1 MFYSLKDTLLICIY
15 PFSFFLVF
23 FRSFSSFSRF
33 WSAAH
38 VSSLSASFFTYFFA
52 VGVTWMYL
60 EPNNVISLLIFVAL
74 NFLFLCLAFLDNLS
88 KTLKSLHG
96 I

>member
-15 PFSFFLVF
+15 PFSFFFF

-38 VSSLSASFFTYFFA
+38 VSSLSAIFFTFFFA

-74 NFLFLCLAFLDNLS
+74 NFLFLCLDFLGSLS
-88 KTLKSLHG
+88 KTLKSLLG